1 MDPSPRVSTRLL
13 VVALGAYSLAH
24 LANNTLL
31 AAPAVADAL
40 ARLQAASGGWVEPVL
55 VKSWVVLGA
64 FLAVVLGCGR
74 CTLREVGWSVGALTR
89 GAATWVLAWSA
100 LQLVLV
106 GWTLARGAELALHP
120 MWSRF
125 GTGAV
130 LGGILAQAAGH
141 ALAEDTAFRAFTL
154 PELAARARRLGALA
168 SAAVALVG
176 SALLF
181 GLAHLPTRILVKSP
195 GGAALLA
202 EQGHF
207 LSAGLALGLA
217 WLATRNLGVVVAL
230 HVLLNDPAPLV
241 ATDGTSLNRA
251 VLLVLGSW
259 IAAGFWRAWRRRSAA
274 PAATTDRTELERAA

>member
-1 MDPSPRVSTRLL
+1 MEASPRVRTRLL
-13 VVALGAYSLAH
+13 VLALCAYSLAH

-31 AAPAVADAL
+31 AAPAVRDAL
-40 ARLQAASGGWVEPVL
+40 ARLQGASGGWIEPVL

-64 FLAVVLGCGR
+64 FLVVVLGLGR
-74 CTLREVGWSVGALTR
+74 RSWSEVGWTPRALLR
-89 GAATWVLAWSA
+89 GAATWLLAWGA
-100 LQLVLV
+100 LQLLLLL
-106 GWTLARGAELALHP
+106 WTLARGAELALHP
-120 MWSRF
+120 MWTRF

-130 LGGILAQAAGH
+130 LGGILAQALGH

-154 PELAARARRLGALA
+154 PVLGERARRLGPRAAALL
-168 SAAVALVG
+168 ALLG

-202 EQGHF
+202 EQAHF
-207 LSAGLALGLA
+207 FSAGLALGLA

-251 VLLVLGSW
+251 VLLVLAVVIGG
-259 IAAGFWRAWRRRSAA
+259 AAWRARRPRPVELR
-274 PAATTDRTELERAA
+274 PADELERAA